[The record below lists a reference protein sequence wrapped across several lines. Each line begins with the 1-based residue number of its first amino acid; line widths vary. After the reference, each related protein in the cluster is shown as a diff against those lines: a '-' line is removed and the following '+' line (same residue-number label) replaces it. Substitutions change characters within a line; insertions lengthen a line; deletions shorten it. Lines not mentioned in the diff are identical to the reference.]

1 MSEQPTRTMACMAD
15 AVPMSEAQLD
25 EIERRLIGACR
36 VAPPPWVEGLETL
49 DDCLRQRTRSALHL
63 ELRDAYTLS
72 DPLFLAWKAGQRAD
86 PQDRALWRPW
96 LERMQEVTGRG
107 VDVRRARIV
116 SEPVSEYIRFEY
128 DITFMNLAA
137 GEQST
142 VAAPTP
148 GHRHPAA
155 GNDFWLFDDEL
166 AAINHFSG
174 VDEWLDIELTS
185 EPAITG
191 LCRSAFARVWERATP
206 HDAFRPA

>member
-1 MSEQPTRTMACMAD
+1 MACMAD

-72 DPLFLAWKAGQRAD
+72 DPLILAWKAGQRAD

-116 SEPVSEYIRFEY
+116 SEPVSEYIPFEY

-137 GEQST
+137 GEKYSGCPDARPPTSRCQATTSGSST
-142 VAAPTP
+142 TNWRRSTTSAAP
-148 GHRHPAA
+148 A
-155 GNDFWLFDDEL
+155 
-166 AAINHFSG
+166 SG
-174 VDEWLDIELTS
+174 WTS
-185 EPAITG
+185 N
-191 LCRSAFARVWERATP
+191 
-206 HDAFRPA
+206 